1 MLVMMIIEK
10 GKQQISIIF
19 DCERQEF
26 RTRVKMHEFLK
37 LKRGFSTRVLKP
49 CSENV

>member
-19 DCERQEF
+19 DCERLK
-26 RTRVKMHEFLK
+26 VKMHEFLK

>member
-19 DCERQEF
+19 DCERQE
-26 RTRVKMHEFLK
+26 KMHEFLK
-37 LKRGFSTRVLKP
+37 LKRGFSTQVLKP

>member
-10 GKQQISIIF
+10 GKQQHKFLLFLIVK
-19 DCERQEF
+19 DK
-26 RTRVKMHEFLK
+26 RVKMHEFLK

>member
-10 GKQQISIIF
+10 GKQQIYIIF
-19 DCERQEF
+19 DCERQE
-26 RTRVKMHEFLK
+26 KMHEFLIFR
-37 LKRGFSTRVLKP
+37 RGFSTRVPKL